1 MKLIM
6 ENWRRFVK
14 EAAED
19 VSLDARIEDAI
30 VGIEDSDDG
39 GIIGSEG
46 GAAGLEGIEDELKAK
61 GIEIPDDFDLEKF
74 VSGIEGIDKH
84 NKGDFVQLRTPD
96 GESAVSEEEIREGIE
111 IFLEAQDELLD
122 EKKKR
127 KKRKSKK
134 KKGKKD
140 ACYHKV
146 RARYDVWP
154 SAYASGALVK
164 CRKAGASNWGN
175 KSKKKKKK
183 K

>member
-1 MKLIM
+1 
-6 ENWRRFVK
+6 
-14 EAAED
+14 
-19 VSLDARIEDAI
+19 
-30 VGIEDSDDG
+30 
-39 GIIGSEG
+39 
-46 GAAGLEGIEDELKAK
+46 
-61 GIEIPDDFDLEKF
+61 

-84 NKGDFVQLRTPD
+84 DDGDFIQIKRPD
-96 GESAVSEEEIREGIE
+96 GTPAVSEEEVKEGIE

-127 KKRKSKK
+127 KGKKKKK

-146 RARYDVWP
+146 RARYSVWP

-164 CRKAGASNWGN
+164 CRKVGASNWGN

-183 K
+183 

>member
-6 ENWRRFVK
+6 ENWRKFLK
-14 EAAED
+14 EAAAD
-19 VSLDARIEDAI
+19 VSLDTKLKNAI
-30 VGIEDSDDG
+30 VGTEDPDDN
-39 GIIGSEG
+39 GIFGDEG
-46 GAAGLEGIEDELKAK
+46 GAVGIKGVEDKLKEK
-61 GIEIPDDFDLEKF
+61 GIEIPDDFDLQKF

-84 NKGDFVQLRTPD
+84 DDGDFIQIKRPD
-96 GESAVSEEEIREGIE
+96 GTPAVSEEEVKEGIE

-127 KKRKSKK
+127 KGKKKKK

-146 RARYDVWP
+146 RARYSVWP

-164 CRKAGASNWGN
+164 CRKVGASNWGN

-183 K
+183 